1 MDLNLHLLGNY
12 IKHGTMMSASLAKLI
27 YSVIY
32 TKRNCF
38 IEESETA
45 TDSSD
50 CWLNSAG
57 NGRVIFKIQCR
68 RSLNVSQSLSPSL
81 SSFLNFFFFLKS
93 HIHPVKSKCQNIRNF
108 KWIVLLHFYP
118 DLLIDSLIL
127 KSDTF
132 AFLQTHCLGFVGTLK
147 PKESVSILKLCLIQN
162 GHKLSFHFIGKKK
175 TGWNLQFT

>member
-57 NGRVIFKIQCR
+57 NGRVIFKI
-68 RSLNVSQSLSPSL
+68 
-81 SSFLNFFFFLKS
+81 
-93 HIHPVKSKCQNIRNF
+93 
-108 KWIVLLHFYP
+108 
-118 DLLIDSLIL
+118 
-127 KSDTF
+127 
-132 AFLQTHCLGFVGTLK
+132 
-147 PKESVSILKLCLIQN
+147 
-162 GHKLSFHFIGKKK
+162 
-175 TGWNLQFT
+175 